1 MKRNKRFLSSL
12 LFIVIYSLSLLGC
25 TSSLVHPQQGGKVEL
40 ILQQP
45 ENAAAPTQV
54 ECKATLGR
62 HQQDEARS
70 GYTAVQK
77 TKTIVQSQNPL
88 MYAGIALIV
97 VSLGM
102 SYFQAKFPVLF
113 TPGLKLIGL
122 TFLSGLTL
130 CVLPA
135 LTQNTMIWILG
146 LFSSMAILLVFILSK
161 TFTTSTK

>member
-1 MKRNKRFLSSL
+1 MKSYNYNDDVLM
-12 LFIVIYSLSLLGC
+12 
-25 TSSLVHPQQGGKVEL
+25 
-40 ILQQP
+40 
-45 ENAAAPTQV
+45 AATGAGFMAV
-54 ECKATLGR
+54 ECMT
-62 HQQDEARS
+62 
-70 GYTAVQK
+70 
-77 TKTIVQSQNPL
+77 
-88 MYAGIALIV
+88 GIYRA
-97 VSLGM
+97 LGM

-135 LTQNTMIWILG
+135 LTQNTMIWIMG